1 MNFIIKSCKIEN
13 FKGIEHLEFNFND
26 GLTQVFG
33 DNETGKTTLF
43 DSFVWCLF
51 GKDSSGNATFG
62 ITPNFLSNPKSSVVE
77 YECEVDGKP
86 VNYKRSYTAKFNRD
100 KTFKEY
106 KTECFINGIAKGVR
120 DFSLE
125 IGKIIDENVF
135 KLLTNPL
142 YFTEQMIVSKG
153 ETVSQ
158 RQRKYLYDMASIKS
172 DIDSAKRLKKYSF
185 ILDPL
190 ERYGSASEYRKF
202 LKSKI
207 SEEKR
212 SSEDFL
218 VKIEQQSENLI
229 NIDFNQKELNDNI
242 KKIDEE
248 IEYLRKEEEKIKN
261 DNSKEEML
269 KKYFEIDSEIK
280 KLEIENDRYKEKVLQ
295 EMNEEIQKSIN
306 EKRKVLV
313 EISEKANN
321 YFRENLCISNEFDS
335 ESEKKENI
343 KEKLEQIKNEYK
355 EKLENIETTCPT
367 CKRPYDKEMISNSK
381 SKIMSILDS
390 NFTKLKKEIDGL
402 EKKQVNL
409 KERLKIVKEEQMK
422 CEEKERKL
430 KEEIS
435 LMIDK
440 IIDKDDIEDMVGFND
455 LIDSLHRE
463 KLCINSDI
471 ETENKIKGD
480 RLNTIY
486 GKIKLLTE
494 QLNDL
499 KEKSNLIEYNKR
511 CEEKISL
518 LIEQQKK
525 TNKEIERLQKEYDL
539 VTDFIQFKMKSATEK
554 INSLFESVK
563 WELFRVNGEGNT
575 EEICVPYVNGTQ
587 YKDLSASAK
596 IFCGIDIIKTFK
608 KQYNMSMPVFIDN
621 KERITSDIPITG
633 QIITLTAKEEC
644 CPKCDGK
651 TGRKQENR
659 KWKCERCGWEFE
671 KSLKVM

>member
-13 FKGIEHLEFNFND
+13 FKGIEHLEFNFSE
-26 GLTQVFG
+26 GLTNIIG

-62 ITPNFLSNPKSSVVE
+62 IVPNFLSVPKSSIVE

-142 YFTEQMIVSKG
+142 YFTEQMIVAKG

-158 RQRKYLYDMASIKS
+158 RQRKYLYDMAGIKS
-172 DIDSAKRLKKYSF
+172 DIDSAKRLKRYSF
-185 ILDPL
+185 IVAPL

-229 NIDFNQKELNDNI
+229 GVDFDEKELNDNI

-248 IEYLRKEEEKIKN
+248 IESLRKEEEKIRS
-261 DNSKEEML
+261 DSTKEVML
-269 KKYFEIDSEIK
+269 KKYFEIEHEIK
-280 KLEIENDRYKEKVLQ
+280 KLESENDIHKKKTAKV
-295 EMNEEIQKSIN
+295 MNEELQKSIS
-306 EKRKVLV
+306 EKRKIL
-313 EISEKANN
+313 
-321 YFRENLCISNEFDS
+321 FDISNNANDYFK
-335 ESEKKENI
+335 EKMLITNEIDYLSKEKSII
-343 KEKLEQIKNEYK
+343 KEKLDKIKNEYK
-355 EKLENIETTCPT
+355 EKLENIETMCPT
-367 CKRPYDKEMISNSK
+367 CKRPYDKEMISS
-381 SKIMSILDS
+381 SKIKIMNILGS
-390 NFTKLKKEIDGL
+390 NFTELKKEIDEL
-402 EKKQVNL
+402 EKRQVDF
-409 KERLKIVKEEQMK
+409 KERLEIVTDEQIK

-435 LMIDK
+435 FMMDK
-440 IIDKDDIEDMVGFND
+440 IIDKNDIEDMVGFND

-596 IFCGIDIIKTFK
+596 IFCGIDIIKTFQ
-608 KQYNMSMPVFIDN
+608 KQYNMSIPVFIDN
-621 KERITSDIPITG
+621 KERITSEIPLNG
-633 QIITLTAKEEC
+633 QVVTLTAKEEF
-644 CPKCDGK
+644 CPKCGNK

-659 KWKCERCGWEFE
+659 KWKCEGCGFEFE
-671 KSLKVM
+671 KSLQVM